1 MEIYYRTKFK
11 TIKLL
16 EENIREYL
24 GDLGLDKISQ
34 VKYKKPK
41 QKEKLINIKFKNIC
55 FLKYAIKKMKIQAT
69 DQEKILVSHISRKR
83 SDYMNNNYKSV

>member
-24 GDLGLDKISQ
+24 GDLGLDKIS
-34 VKYKKPK
+34 
-41 QKEKLINIKFKNIC
+41 
-55 FLKYAIKKMKIQAT
+55 
-69 DQEKILVSHISRKR
+69 
-83 SDYMNNNYKSV
+83 